1 MKYFRWLAA
10 TMLMCAAVA
19 HAHHSAAAFDR
30 SKPYEMNGTVKSFNW
45 ANPHAWIYVDVPN
58 GKGGSDTYE
67 LEGPGLNSMARN
79 GWNGRTLKTGD
90 KVKIVVAPYRDGSK
104 RGEFMAVFKDGK
116 QLKF

>member
-1 MKYFRWLAA
+1 MALRVGTLVTSWLLAA
-10 TMLMCAAVA
+10 VSG
-19 HAHHSAAAFDR
+19 AHHSAAIFDR
-30 SKPYEMNGTVKSFNW
+30 SKPYTMRGTVTKFNW

-58 GKGGSDTYE
+58 GKGGADNYE
-67 LEGPGLNSMARN
+67 LEGPGLTSMGRN
-79 GWNGRTLKTGD
+79 GWNGRTLQKGD